1 MDQSRKAEVHKNVS
15 KLIHNALFHQFLI
28 CELKITLWYH
38 GSSQPWCEIWG
49 TGIGEYEQI
58 SRFCS
63 YLICFYLLILF
74 LLYLFVL

>member
-58 SRFCS
+58 SRFLFDLLLFAN
-63 YLICFYLLILF
+63 LI